1 MSKSIKA
8 VLAESPDFAEFWKH
22 YPKKR
27 DWPKAY
33 RAWCKLAPSE
43 DDRAAILADIERRRE
58 SDEWRKAGGAY
69 IPYPATYLNG
79 RRWEDGEGIDAGA
92 PASGRLPTMG
102 SFDTDDFFAEALR
115 RSYG

>member
-1 MSKSIKA
+1 MSESIKA
-8 VLAESPDFAEFWKH
+8 VLAESPDFAEFYKA
-22 YPKKR
+22 YPKKK

-58 SDEWRKAGGAY
+58 SDEWRKAAGAY

-79 RRWEDGEGIDAGA
+79 RRWEDGAGDDA
-92 PASGRLPTMG
+92 PEVG
-102 SFDTDDFFAEALR
+102 SFDTDDFFREALR